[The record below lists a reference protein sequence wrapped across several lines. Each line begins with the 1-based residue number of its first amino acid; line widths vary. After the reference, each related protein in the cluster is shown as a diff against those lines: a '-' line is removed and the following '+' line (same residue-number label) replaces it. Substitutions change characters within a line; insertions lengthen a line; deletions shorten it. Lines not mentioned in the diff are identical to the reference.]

1 MATKEQN
8 QNSIKGALATLGRVV
23 DDQSSPR
30 TVKKGVTDIIADL
43 KSEEGALAV
52 KAANAIGALDDIT
65 QDPNMPSYIR
75 TSLWQ
80 AVSMLEGVRE

>member
-1 MATKEQN
+1 MATREEN
-8 QNSIKGALATLGRVV
+8 QKSIQSALATLNRVIE
-23 DDQSSPR
+23 DQSTPR
-30 TVKKGVTDIIADL
+30 SVKKKVTDLVADL
-43 KSEEGALAV
+43 KAEDASLAIQ
-52 KAANAIGALDDIT
+52 AANAIGVLDDVT